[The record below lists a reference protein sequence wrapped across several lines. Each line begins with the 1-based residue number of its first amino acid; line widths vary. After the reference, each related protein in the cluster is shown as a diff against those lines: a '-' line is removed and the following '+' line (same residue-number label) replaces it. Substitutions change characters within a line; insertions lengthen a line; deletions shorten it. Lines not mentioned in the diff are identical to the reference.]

1 MDVAGSKPDVA
12 GSQPDSA
19 PFASNQTVGSSRLA
33 SFGKITYAELIADLK
48 HSGLI
53 SFDRAFG

>member
-1 MDVAGSKPDVA
+1 MDVA

-19 PFASNQTVGSSRLA
+19 PFASNQTVGSSRNNE
-33 SFGKITYAELIADLK
+33 YAELIADLK

-53 SFDRAFG
+53 SFDRALG